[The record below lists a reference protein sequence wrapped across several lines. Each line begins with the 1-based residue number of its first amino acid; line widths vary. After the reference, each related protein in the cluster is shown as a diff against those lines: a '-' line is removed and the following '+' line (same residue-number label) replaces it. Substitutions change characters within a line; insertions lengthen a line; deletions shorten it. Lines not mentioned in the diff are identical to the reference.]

1 MTNHHVLLIVVLL
14 TVKAREKLT
23 SWDLFASDPARF
35 AAFFRRMLALSL
47 DSSLNSSI
55 RQHLLITIIHAFQSL
70 DNALVRKECAPLV
83 SISLWHNLATEHAR
97 EEKLDANTQLRKA
110 WRASSKRYEAADD
123 EGKAK
128 LRFERSWLY
137 SLLVDFL
144 GRLHMG
150 STGMSYHY
158 RKALQRLTLLA
169 GDVEYCE
176 RFLEFLADLESQMPT
191 RRYVNTLLRD
201 LNFLSLIKLS
211 PMLNRPD
218 NGLLRDLYI
227 LLRHYVLFPIDD
239 HTGIQYS
246 REESHNMHEKDLARL
261 QRLALKSFSEKLT
274 ILALSN
280 YASIDLRAELE
291 GHLRSLDDGELEKLT
306 SMLGFRTCYPK
317 ISGLTATRELS
328 QEVLLSA
335 FERTKTFQEAV
346 ADMSVLPT
354 EAALYEESLLRNE
367 FYDGSRPLAIP
378 KLNLQYLSSGD
389 FLWRSFIL
397 HRCEQFFEIRR
408 YLEDVIKR
416 LRPIRG
422 GGGPEVGFEGFSKV
436 ALPIS
441 KPGILETAPPKVGSH
456 EPAFVRAEIT
466 LNVSRLAD
474 NVRKD
479 WDALRPEDA
488 VFLVCASPGKA
499 DGLTNGHGAI
509 DGLEASGL
517 RAVRVAE
524 VVMLLDENGRPVREP
539 RPDQVNG
546 HGPRP
551 RIRRLLVNLDPV
563 AFEDDISR
571 KAKGLP
577 DVYEQVNVVVRR
589 NKRENNFRKILETIK
604 SLAVSE
610 VSIPAWLQDVF
621 LGFGDPTAATYQ
633 NLPNHIKAL
642 DIRDTIIDWQH
653 LLKSLPGVVST
664 PRFDMT
670 LQ

>member
-1 MTNHHVLLIVVLL
+1 
-14 TVKAREKLT
+14 
-23 SWDLFASDPARF
+23 
-35 AAFFRRMLALSL
+35 
-47 DSSLNSSI
+47 
-55 RQHLLITIIHAFQSL
+55 
-70 DNALVRKECAPLV
+70 
-83 SISLWHNLATEHAR
+83 
-97 EEKLDANTQLRKA
+97 
-110 WRASSKRYEAADD
+110 
-123 EGKAK
+123 
-128 LRFERSWLY
+128 
-137 SLLVDFL
+137 
-144 GRLHMG
+144 
-150 STGMSYHY
+150 
-158 RKALQRLTLLA
+158 
-169 GDVEYCE
+169 
-176 RFLEFLADLESQMPT
+176 
-191 RRYVNTLLRD
+191 
-201 LNFLSLIKLS
+201 
-211 PMLNRPD
+211 MLNRRD

-246 REESHNMHEKDLARL
+246 REESHNMHDKDLARL

-280 YASIDLRAELE
+280 YASIDLRTELE

-317 ISGLTATRELS
+317 ISGLNTTRDLS
-328 QEVLLSA
+328 QEVLLST

-354 EAALYEESLLRNE
+354 ETALYEESLLRNE
-367 FYDGSRPLAIP
+367 IYDGSRPLAIP

-416 LRPIRG
+416 VRPTRS
-422 GGGPEVGFEGFSKV
+422 GGGPEIGFDGFSKV
-436 ALPIS
+436 ALPVS
-441 KPGILETAPPKVGSH
+441 KPAILETAPPKLGSY

-479 WDALRPEDA
+479 WDALRPEDT
-488 VFLVCASPGKA
+488 VFLVCASPSKA
-499 DGLTNGHGAI
+499 DGMTNGHGAI
-509 DGLEASGL
+509 EGPEASGL

-577 DVYEQVNVVVRR
+577 DVYEQINLVVRR
-589 NKRENNFRKILETIK
+589 NKRENNFKKILETIR
-604 SLAVSE
+604 SLTVSE

-621 LGFGDPTAATYQ
+621 LGFGDPTAATHQ
-633 NLPNHIKAL
+633 NLPNFIKAL

-653 LLKSLPGVVST
+653 LLKSFPGVVSAPLLNKALSDELT
-664 PRFDMT
+664 I
-670 LQ
+670 

>member
-1 MTNHHVLLIVVLL
+1 M
-14 TVKAREKLT
+14 
-23 SWDLFASDPARF
+23 
-35 AAFFRRMLALSL
+35 
-47 DSSLNSSI
+47 
-55 RQHLLITIIHAFQSL
+55 
-70 DNALVRKECAPLV
+70 
-83 SISLWHNLATEHAR
+83 
-97 EEKLDANTQLRKA
+97 
-110 WRASSKRYEAADD
+110 
-123 EGKAK
+123 
-128 LRFERSWLY
+128 
-137 SLLVDFL
+137 
-144 GRLHMG
+144 
-150 STGMSYHY
+150 
-158 RKALQRLTLLA
+158 
-169 GDVEYCE
+169 EYCE
-176 RFLEFLADLESQMPT
+176 RFLEFIADLESQMPT

-211 PMLNRPD
+211 PMLNRRD

-246 REESHNMHEKDLARL
+246 REESHNMHDKDLARL

-280 YASIDLRAELE
+280 YASIDLRTELE

-317 ISGLTATRELS
+317 ISGLNTTRDLS
-328 QEVLLSA
+328 QEVLLST

-354 EAALYEESLLRNE
+354 ETALYEESLLRNE
-367 FYDGSRPLAIP
+367 IYDGSRPLAIP

-416 LRPIRG
+416 VRPTRS
-422 GGGPEVGFEGFSKV
+422 GGGPEIGFDGFSKV
-436 ALPIS
+436 ALPVS
-441 KPGILETAPPKVGSH
+441 KPAILETAPPKLGSY

-479 WDALRPEDA
+479 WDALRPEDT
-488 VFLVCASPGKA
+488 VFLVCASPSKA
-499 DGLTNGHGAI
+499 DGMTNGHGAI
-509 DGLEASGL
+509 EGPEASGL

-577 DVYEQVNVVVRR
+577 DVYEQINLVVRR
-589 NKRENNFRKILETIK
+589 NKRENNFKKILETIR
-604 SLAVSE
+604 SLTVSE

-621 LGFGDPTAATYQ
+621 LGFGDPTAATHQ
-633 NLPNHIKAL
+633 NLPNFIKAL

-653 LLKSLPGVVST
+653 LLKSFPGVVSAPLLNKALSDELT
-664 PRFDMT
+664 I
-670 LQ
+670 